1 MLAPHW
7 NPRGMEIA
15 LVTKGAGEIQ
25 VVVNPHHFDS
35 HSDYSDSRSSRR
47 SGGGVRERER
57 ERVREGSVFYVPRNY
72 AMCQVASTHG
82 PLEFVGFST
91 SSRPN
96 HPQFLAG
103 D

>member
-1 MLAPHW
+1 MCTQSAMLAPHW

-15 LVTKGAGEIQ
+15 LVTKGEGDIQ
-25 VVVNPHHFDS
+25 VVHAS
-35 HSDYSDSRSSRR
+35 GSSL
-47 SGGGVRERER
+47 
-57 ERVREGSVFYVPRNY
+57 ERVREGNVFYVPRNF
-72 AMCQVASTHG
+72 AMCQAASTNG

-103 D
+103 NI